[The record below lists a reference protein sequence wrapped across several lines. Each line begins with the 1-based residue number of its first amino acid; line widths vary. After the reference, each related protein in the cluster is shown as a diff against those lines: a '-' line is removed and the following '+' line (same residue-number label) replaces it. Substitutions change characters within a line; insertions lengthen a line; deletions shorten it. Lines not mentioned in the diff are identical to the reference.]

1 MNFGI
6 IIPAHNEADC
16 IEKTLQSLFKQT
28 RKPFQIIVVDDNSSD
43 DTPQILRQLQ
53 LKNPT
58 LQVVRREQGT
68 THLPGSKVI
77 QAFNEGLTLLKDEV
91 EIICKFDADL
101 IFPPNYLEALE
112 VHFTQNQR
120 VGMCGGVCYVKKN
133 GQWQLESLTNKDH
146 LRGAVKSYRRAC
158 FSDIGGLKVAMGW
171 DTADELLARY
181 YNWEVKVD
189 NSLQVKHL
197 RPTGASYNQKA
208 RFLQGSV
215 FYRLRYGWLLSVLAS
230 AKLALKKRK
239 LNLFTDYLRG
249 YYKAYREKQSFLVT
263 AEQGKWIREYRWKNI
278 KTMLFK

>member
-1 MNFGI
+1 MNFGV

-16 IEKTLQSLFKQT
+16 IEMTIRSLFEQT

-43 DTPQILRQLQ
+43 ATPFILKQLQ
-53 LKNPT
+53 LQNPT
-58 LQVVRREQGT
+58 LQVIRREKGA
-68 THLPGSKVI
+68 THLPGGKVVE
-77 QAFNEGLTLLKDEV
+77 AFNEGLSHLNPEV
-91 EIICKFDADL
+91 DVICKFDADL
-101 IFPPNYLEALE
+101 VFPSNYLEILE
-112 VHFTQNQR
+112 SYFTQNQR
-120 VGMCGGVCYVKKN
+120 VGMCGGVCYVEKN

-181 YNWEVKVD
+181 YHWEVKVD
-189 NSLQVKHL
+189 TSLHVRHL
-197 RPTGASYNQKA
+197 RPTGAGYNQNA

-239 LNLFTDYLRG
+239 LTLFTDYLRG
-249 YYKAYREKQSFLVT
+249 YYKAKREKQSFLVT
-263 AEQGKWIREYRWKNI
+263 PEQGKWIREYRWKSI
-278 KTMLFK
+278 RLMLFK